1 MEEEGKDPKGQLI
14 EQWARQIQRWRL
26 VQPALLFLEVTKP
39 LSFIASQGLL
49 LCEPL
54 LSPLYREPRVSEYA
68 NLMAD
73 RANVERLIALL
84 EQGDS
89 MRDSGGGERR

>member
-1 MEEEGKDPKGQLI
+1 VEEKGKDPKGQLI

-54 LSPLYREPRVSEYA
+54 LSSLYREPRVSEYA

-89 MRDSGGGERR
+89 MRDSAGGEIR

>member
-1 MEEEGKDPKGQLI
+1 MEEKEKDPGRQLI

-54 LSPLYREPRVSEYA
+54 LSSLHREPRVSEYA

-89 MRDSGGGERR
+89 MRNSAGGERR